1 MHRAYLARMVTYDVV
16 LSVRERLSV
25 ALRPL
30 AVSFAI
36 LQVTQSTHLMLWTY
50 TMASQGRGQRL
61 SSAWRGMV
69 LQLHLSETWPCSLEG
84 SVQVRYYCAQIMYGT
99 YGCMAACVD
108 CLRALH
114 VSQISITVEC
124 ARQSNQLTL
133 LHFS

>member
-36 LQVTQSTHLMLWTY
+36 LQLPSPVLWTY
-50 TMASQGRGQRL
+50 TMASQGRRRGQRL

-84 SVQVRYYCAQIMYGT
+84 SVCRCGTVRRL
-99 YGCMAACVD
+99 CMVLMVAWRLVLIVCEPLS
-108 CLRALH
+108 LR
-114 VSQISITVEC
+114 C
-124 ARQSNQLTL
+124 
-133 LHFS
+133 

>member
-1 MHRAYLARMVTYDVV
+1 MQRACLARMVTYDVV

-36 LQVTQSTHLMLWTY
+36 LQLPSPVLWTY

-69 LQLHLSETWPCSLEG
+69 LQLHLPETWPCSLEG
-84 SVQVRYYCAQIMYGT
+84 SVQVRYCAQIMYGT

-114 VSQISITVEC
+114 VPQISITVEC